1 MMRNQLGLPIC
12 TSTISRCALA
22 FVLAALAGCAK
33 TGQVDVVDRT
43 DFENLAKIQ
52 YAYTEATQKLGHTPK
67 DMKEFRPF
75 LEKQGDADKLLISP
89 FDRQPYVI
97 LWNVNMQGF
106 SREARTPAIIAFD
119 RVGSDGERHV
129 LTVSG
134 ITIMSDE
141 HFEEARQA
149 WKIDLPREKTQSS
162 AKRQ

>member
-1 MMRNQLGLPIC
+1 MMRSHCALGL
-12 TSTISRCALA
+12 
-22 FVLAALAGCAK
+22 VLALLAGCAK
-33 TGQVDVVDRT
+33 VEQVEVDRT

-52 YAYTEATQKLGHTPK
+52 YAYTEANHKLGHAPR

-75 LEKQGDADKLLISP
+75 LEKQGDADRLLISS

-106 SREARTPAIIAFD
+106 SREAKMPAIIAFD

-129 LTVSG
+129 LTIAG

-141 HFEEARQA
+141 RFEEARRV
-149 WKIDLPREKTQSS
+149 WKIDLPGEKTTRS